1 MVRTNWERIFSLNV
15 SSLTDEEIEDLCP
28 TIMRC
33 NVDEISDTHNL
44 QTLMRISQEMLQYK
58 DNQVESLL
66 VECGEL
72 KNTISTLK
80 PDVPKQKTKGNGS
93 LAFVSKYLML
103 ISFYLITD
111 QIVSDSQYEDK
122 TFVKSSD
129 KIETADRETVIQ
141 DKNEKIEK
149 LLTELEGLDREN
161 TILKERLGMLREE
174 MEDATERMNEMT
186 DELSAAQSKVLECK
200 EKILDLEHENIALL
214 NQIEELTNQQM
225 DRDKVIDEFGVAI
238 DSRIAEWKELLDEK
252 DAEIHHLRENLSQ
265 SLLQSVTSVKEENKS
280 QIVYLNEEISN
291 RDKIITELQSKLSEA
306 VTEINEGTT
315 IIEKLQTSAKK
326 PEKEEKRKEQRELLK
341 KMQDANNQ
349 ISDLQNALDQAQD
362 DLKLKSTELCEVL
375 STLRKY
381 QNENH
386 GLTEALHE
394 IKDLKNE
401 LNHKREHI
409 EDLVNVVNKLEM
421 LNSYQEMEILALRE
435 KLGISEDESISIDN
449 IVKKRREE
457 EKKMQELVRQNKIL
471 IDENL
476 EMKSTIRLLKS
487 NRSRLPAKKL
497 DFSSDTID
505 NSTDFLHSTKL
516 LETAANQVVDFESI
530 QIYHK
535 TDKDIRKQMQLVI
548 EENEALRRGMHE
560 ILDSIRS
567 QDGKSSVEVHS
578 YTLERLLEALDVRHL
593 AGWYHPAMRLQEH
606 LNVIQGSN
614 AELRSQLKQIR
625 KELNRKDAILQDL
638 ALSKG
643 IDLERLNTEDSDDNK
658 IMYISEIKNMETM
671 HQKEIEEREKEKGS
685 LIEENNDLRYT
696 IDSLNLQLEIY
707 EKDRVTLETSED
719 EVKKAF
725 AIKTKEYIEVA
736 NELLSLKR
744 KIVLLQELLNNE
756 TVKIYNYQKNM
767 VEKEGSLKS
776 ALTDASKH
784 NKVLECEII
793 RLQSNLSNSISI
805 TEYSDLKEK
814 FEELNIRYRFVL
826 EKDRIFLD
834 KREIELLKDE
844 LDLTKKEKSQLID
857 LLKEDISKEDENDI
871 GRQLKDYKAKELME
885 RQRADHMTK
894 LHEISQSQLAK
905 CESKVQEITDINC
918 ELQEKFIEIHKK
930 LSKIVSSQSIRE
942 NNMDDFESSTDV
954 EETLKIDNDTLKRK
968 LEIAEEEAKLQY
980 TLNSLNTLELDNL
993 RHQILDL
1000 QAISEDK
1007 ATISRLNFEL
1017 ASKKSNEMEL
1027 NARRSQLESEISY
1040 LQEERERS
1048 MINSDKMRA
1057 NMQYYRKQC
1066 DDRCRT
1072 YIDVIDFL
1080 QSQYAGSSS
1089 ISSLD
1094 RLTSMVEKL
1103 KTDRIELDMEMK
1115 KAKEFSNRVISQQ
1128 ETLTNRLEIVE
1139 RLKDILEQQIGG
1151 ESVQDIL
1158 QKFSENSQYVLNDL
1172 KQKRRISHLDNE
1184 LQMANEKAAKY
1195 ESMITTMENEM
1206 INMQRTWNR
1215 RQDEQGVSSDVRIKE
1230 MKSDTVEKRS
1240 VFVQVTIELD
1250 SIEIQ
1255 TEPYDC
1261 CLNKREESDG
1271 IVVSPKK
1278 KSVREAGNNTE
1289 ATNDINSIIEL
1300 KERLA
1305 DALKLAEDR
1314 SEIIVSYESEISDC
1328 RERINALNKK
1338 IKEKES
1344 ELLKREINIVE
1355 PTLDIIPIESID
1367 CTDKLALRSTVNS
1380 LQKIVAQKEE
1390 TITRYKNLMK
1400 EEREEYVEVTCSLE
1414 KEIKDL
1420 RYKIEFLEGEMKMVD
1435 KEKDDVNRIKPLD
1448 DDDDDDDDL
1457 KKKPSAVHN
1466 AAREEE
1472 IARMRERIN
1481 TLEADLHITKELS
1494 SRWHRL
1500 AEERLKHIDRIRE
1513 RLEEQHNTELESYR
1527 SEITKWQSE
1536 ADTLRQRLSE
1546 DRVVHTKGNISLMK
1560 ELQEKDD
1567 KIHELSLNCQQLQN
1581 EIELLGATNRSFPTR
1596 VIDHCDELRIHDIVP
1611 STQRDQPQ
1619 SQNQI
1624 DILRKQLQSLMEKEK
1639 MYKHEIA
1646 ELKQRVSRGYMAVKT
1661 QEKKISQREMQ
1672 LERKV
1677 KSLEEELEKMR
1688 TQLQR
1693 EYLIQE
1699 TRRAKTAEE
1708 LSLWEKQKKWQQ
1720 TAEKLQEKLKEKT
1733 NEYIKLNSNHEK
1745 LRSLVSCMEREKW
1758 FLKSKIKE
1766 EAPNVLNDIPSRPIS
1781 AAHQSLVIDL
1791 QKECQTLRER
1801 ISELERENSHELLK
1815 KIDEQKNCISSL
1827 EAVTK
1832 GNEYVVEKLQKL
1844 ETTRD
1849 LLERANLKLESENF
1863 ELRLEIEK
1871 ANADTPRLR
1880 EKVEHL
1886 ERYIEL
1892 LKVEKSSD
1900 STPRSS
1906 NREHQPLNSKKPVL
1920 ELEKTIFTLKR
1931 IVEKLQ
1937 AENKRLKFNSKR
1949 NYFVSSVQGK
1959 KVYNGSEKPY
1969 EKLYEEAQKKVID
1982 LETDLQLAEQRITML
1997 EKTQKEDENSEINIL
2012 KQQLSHKS
2020 ELLEKVKQLLTR
2032 AAINEKTLRQRLQQ
2046 LESKQTL
2053 SPIPECYVTVPNLD

>member
-1 MVRTNWERIFSLNV
+1 MVRTNWEQIFSLNI

-33 NVDEISDTHNL
+33 NIDEISDVQNL
-44 QTLMRISQEMLQYK
+44 QMLMRISQEMLQYK

-66 VECGEL
+66 IECGEL

-80 PDVPKQKTKGNGS
+80 PDVSKQKLKG
-93 LAFVSKYLML
+93 
-103 ISFYLITD
+103 
-111 QIVSDSQYEDK
+111 QIVSDSQYDDK
-122 TFVKSSD
+122 NFIKSSD
-129 KIETADRETVIQ
+129 TIETANHETVIQ
-141 DKNEKIEK
+141 NKNEKIEK

-161 TILKERLGMLREE
+161 IILKERLGMLKEE

-186 DELSAAQSKVLECK
+186 DGLSSAQSKVLEYK
-200 EKILDLEHENIALL
+200 ERILDLERENIGLL
-214 NQIEELTNQQM
+214 NQIEELTSQQM

-252 DAEIHHLRENLSQ
+252 DTEIHRLRENLSQ

-280 QIVYLNEEISN
+280 QIVYLNEEIGN

-306 VTEINEGTT
+306 VTEINEGAA
-315 IIEKLQTSAKK
+315 IIEKLQASTKK
-326 PEKEEKRKEQRELLK
+326 PEKEEKRKEQKELLK

-349 ISDLQNALDQAQD
+349 ISDLQNALGQTQE

-375 STLRKY
+375 SILRKY
-381 QNENH
+381 EDENH

-421 LNSYQEMEILALRE
+421 LNSYQEMEILTLRE

-449 IVKKRREE
+449 IIKKRKEE
-457 EKKMQELVRQNKIL
+457 EKRMEELVQENKIL

-487 NRSRLPAKKL
+487 NRSRLSAKKL

-516 LETAANQVVDFESI
+516 LETAANRVVDFESVR
-530 QIYHK
+530 IYHK
-535 TDKDIRKQMQLVI
+535 TDKDIRKEMKLVI
-548 EENEALRRGMHE
+548 DENEALRRGMHE

-614 AELRSQLKQIR
+614 AELRSQIKQIR

-643 IDLERLNTEDSDDNK
+643 IDLERLNTDDSDDNK
-658 IMYISEIKNMETM
+658 LMYISEIKNIESIY
-671 HQKEIEEREKEKGS
+671 QKELKEREREKES
-685 LIEENNDLRYT
+685 LIEDNKDLRYT
-696 IDSLNLQLEIY
+696 IDNLNLQIDIY
-707 EKDRVTLETSED
+707 EKDRINLETSED
-719 EVKKAF
+719 EVKRAF
-725 AIKTKEYIEVA
+725 AIKTKDYIMVA
-736 NELLSLKR
+736 NELLLLNR
-744 KIVLLQELLNNE
+744 KIVLLKDLLNKE
-756 TVKIYNYQKNM
+756 SIKMYDYQKNV
-767 VEKEGSLKS
+767 VEKEGSLKRE
-776 ALTDASKH
+776 LTDA
-784 NKVLECEII
+784 NKRNKMLECEMI
-793 RLQSNLSNSISI
+793 RLQSNLSNSMSI

-814 FEELNIRYRFVL
+814 YEELNIRYRFLL
-826 EKDRIFLD
+826 EKNTNFYVDRS
-834 KREIELLKDE
+834 EIELLKDE
-844 LDLTKKEKSQLID
+844 LDLTRKEKSQLMD
-857 LLKEDISKEDENDI
+857 LLKEDISKMDESDI
-871 GRQLKDYKAKELME
+871 VRQLKDYKANELIE

-905 CESKVQEITDINC
+905 SESKIQEITNINC
-918 ELQEKFIEIHKK
+918 ELQEKLIDVHKK
-930 LSKIVSSQSIRE
+930 LSKIVSSQSLRE
-942 NNMDDFESSTDV
+942 NNTDDIEESSNEQMEKLRV
-954 EETLKIDNDTLKRK
+954 DNETLKRK

-980 TLNSLNTLELDNL
+980 TLNSFKTLELDNL

-1017 ASKKSNEMEL
+1017 AGKKSTEMEL
-1027 NARRSQLESEISY
+1027 NARKSQLESEISY
-1040 LQEERERS
+1040 LHDERERL

-1057 NMQYYRKQC
+1057 NVQYCRKQC
-1066 DDRCRT
+1066 DDRCRI

-1089 ISSLD
+1089 ISALD
-1094 RLTSMVEKL
+1094 RLTSMIEKF
-1103 KTDRIELDMEMK
+1103 KTDRMELDVEMK
-1115 KAKEFSNRVISQQ
+1115 KTKDFNNHLISQK

-1139 RLKDILEQQIGG
+1139 RLKDILEEQIGG

-1184 LQMANEKAAKY
+1184 LQMVNDKAAKY
-1195 ESMITTMENEM
+1195 ESIITSMENEM
-1206 INMQRTWNR
+1206 INMQKTWNR
-1215 RQDEQGVSSDVRIKE
+1215 QGEQVVSRTDVQMKEIKF
-1230 MKSDTVEKRS
+1230 DTIEKRS
-1240 VFVQVTIELD
+1240 VFVQVTIEHD
-1250 SIEIQ
+1250 STEVQ

-1261 CLNKREESDG
+1261 CLNKRKGKEEEKEEEEEV
-1271 IVVSPKK
+1271 IVVVDMVDMPKE
-1278 KSVREAGNNTE
+1278 KSVREVGNNTDIM
-1289 ATNDINSIIEL
+1289 NDTISMMQLN
-1300 KERLA
+1300 ERLA
-1305 DALKLAEDR
+1305 DALKLAADR
-1314 SEIIVSYESEISDC
+1314 SEIINNYESEILDY
-1328 RERINALNKK
+1328 REKIDALNKE
-1338 IKEKES
+1338 IKAM
-1344 ELLKREINIVE
+1344 ELELSKREINNIVE
-1355 PTLDIIPIESID
+1355 PTLDIPIITNMD
-1367 CTDKLALRSTVNS
+1367 CTDKLALKSTINS

-1390 TITRYKNLMK
+1390 TIVRYQNLMK
-1400 EEREEYVEVTCSLE
+1400 EEREEYIGVTSNLQR
-1414 KEIKDL
+1414 EI
-1420 RYKIEFLEGEMKMVD
+1420 
-1435 KEKDDVNRIKPLD
+1435 
-1448 DDDDDDDDL
+1448 DDL
-1457 KKKPSAVHN
+1457 HYKVQLLESERKVDDKKNNDVTIEPDVDDEPKKSVTVYN

-1472 IARMRERIN
+1472 IARMIEKIN

-1494 SRWHRL
+1494 GRWHRL

-1513 RLEEQHNTELESYR
+1513 RLEEQHNTELEIYR
-1527 SEITKWQSE
+1527 SEINKWQSE

-1567 KIHELSLNCQQLQN
+1567 KIHELNFNCQQLQN
-1581 EIELLGATNRSFPTR
+1581 EIELLGATNRSLPAR
-1596 VIDHCDELRIHDIVP
+1596 VAIDHRDELKIHDILP
-1611 STQRDQPQ
+1611 GTQRDQTL

-1661 QEKKISQREMQ
+1661 QEKRISQREMQ

-1688 TQLQR
+1688 TQLER
-1693 EYLIQE
+1693 EYLVQE

-1758 FLKSKIKE
+1758 FLKSKIKG
-1766 EAPNVLNDIPSRPIS
+1766 EAPSNVLNDIPSRPIS

-1801 ISELERENSHELLK
+1801 IGELERENSHELLK
-1815 KIDEQKNCISSL
+1815 KIDEQKNCIASL

-1849 LLERANLKLESENF
+1849 ILERANLKLESENF

-1906 NREHQPLNSKKPVL
+1906 NKEHQELNSKKSVL

-1931 IVEKLQ
+1931 IIEKLQ
-1937 AENKRLKFNSKR
+1937 AENKRLKFNSRR
-1949 NYFVSSVQGK
+1949 NYFVSGQVK
-1959 KVYNGSEKPY
+1959 KVNTGSEKSY
-1969 EKLYEEAQKKVID
+1969 EKLYEEAQKRMID

-1997 EKTQKEDENSEINIL
+1997 EETQKEDDNGEINIL
-2012 KQQLSHKS
+2012 KQQLTHKS

>member
-33 NVDEISDTHNL
+33 NVDEISDIHNL

-66 VECGEL
+66 IECGEL

-80 PDVPKQKTKGNGS
+80 PDVTKQKVKG
-93 LAFVSKYLML
+93 
-103 ISFYLITD
+103 

-122 TFVKSSD
+122 SFIKSSD
-129 KIETADRETVIQ
+129 TMETANHETVIQ

-161 TILKERLGMLREE
+161 TILKERLGMLKEE

-186 DELSAAQSKVLECK
+186 DELSSAQSKVLEYK
-200 EKILDLEHENIALL
+200 EKILDLERENIALL

-306 VTEINEGTT
+306 VTEINEGSA
-315 IIEKLQTSAKK
+315 IIEKLQASTKK
-326 PEKEEKRKEQRELLK
+326 PEKEEKRKEQKELLK
-341 KMQDANNQ
+341 KMQDASNQ
-349 ISDLQNALDQAQD
+349 ISDLQNALDQAQE

-381 QNENH
+381 QDENH
-386 GLTEALHE
+386 GLTEALNE

-421 LNSYQEMEILALRE
+421 LNSYQEMEVLALRE

-449 IVKKRREE
+449 IVKKRKEE
-457 EKKMQELVRQNKIL
+457 EKRMQDLVRQNKML

-487 NRSRLPAKKL
+487 SRSRLPTKKL

-516 LETAANQVVDFESI
+516 LEIAGNQVVDFESI

-560 ILDSIRS
+560 ILDSIRN

-643 IDLERLNTEDSDDNK
+643 IDLERLNTDDSDDNK
-658 IMYISEIKNMETM
+658 IMYISEIKNIESI
-671 HQKEIEEREKEKGS
+671 HQREIEEREKEKGS

-725 AIKTKEYIEVA
+725 AIKTKEYVEVA
-736 NELLSLKR
+736 NELLLLKR
-744 KIVLLQELLNNE
+744 KIVLLQELLNE
-756 TVKIYNYQKNM
+756 ESVKTYNYQKNM
-767 VEKEGSLKS
+767 LEKEGSLKR
-776 ALTDASKH
+776 ALTDANKH
-784 NKVLECEII
+784 NKILECEII

-805 TEYSDLKEK
+805 TEYSELKEK
-814 FEELNIRYRFVL
+814 YEELNIRYRFVL
-826 EKDRIFLD
+826 EKDRIFFD

-844 LDLTKKEKSQLID
+844 LELTKKEKSQLMD
-857 LLKEDISKEDENDI
+857 LLKEDVSKEDENDI
-871 GRQLKDYKAKELME
+871 VRQLKDCKAKELME
-885 RQRADHMTK
+885 RQRADHTTK
-894 LHEISQSQLAK
+894 LHEISQNQLAK
-905 CESKVQEITDINC
+905 CESKVQELTNINC
-918 ELQEKFIEIHKK
+918 ELQEKLIEIHKQ
-930 LSKIVSSQSIRE
+930 LSKIIVSTQNIRE
-942 NNMDDFESSTDV
+942 NNIDDSELSNDV
-954 EETLKIDNDTLKRK
+954 EETLRIDNDTLKRK

-980 TLNSLNTLELDNL
+980 MLNSLKTLELDNL

-1139 RLKDILEQQIGG
+1139 RLKDILEEQIGG

-1184 LQMANEKAAKY
+1184 LQMANDKAAKY

-1215 RQDEQGVSSDVRIKE
+1215 QGEQAMVSNDVQIKE
-1230 MKSDTVEKRS
+1230 TKTDTVEKRS

-1250 SIEIQ
+1250 STEIQ

-1261 CLNKREESDG
+1261 CLNKQREELEG
-1271 IVVSPKK
+1271 IVDTPKE

-1289 ATNDINSIIEL
+1289 GTNDMNSMIQL
-1300 KERLA
+1300 NERLA
-1305 DALKLAEDR
+1305 DALKLAADR
-1314 SEIIVSYESEISDC
+1314 SEIIANYELEMSNY
-1328 RERINALNKK
+1328 RERIDVLNKE
-1338 IKEKES
+1338 IKEKQS
-1344 ELLKREINIVE
+1344 ELTKREINIVE
-1355 PTLDIIPIESID
+1355 PTLDITPVASID

-1390 TITRYKNLMK
+1390 TILRYKNLMK
-1400 EEREEYVEVTCSLE
+1400 EEREEYVKVTCSLE
-1414 KEIKDL
+1414 KEMKDL
-1420 RYKIEFLEGEMKMVD
+1420 RYKIELLEGEMKIEID
-1435 KEKDDVNRIKPLD
+1435 KEKEDITIEPVV
-1448 DDDDDDDDL
+1448 DDDL
-1457 KKKPSAVHN
+1457 KKKKSATVDN

-1494 SRWHRL
+1494 GRWHRL

-1581 EIELLGATNRSFPTR
+1581 EIELLGATNRSLPTR
-1596 VIDHCDELRIHDIVP
+1596 VIDHRDELRMHDIVP
-1611 STQRDQPQ
+1611 TTQRDQPQ

-1624 DILRKQLQSLMEKEK
+1624 DVLRKQLQSLMEKEK

-1661 QEKKISQREMQ
+1661 QEKKTSQREMQ

-1688 TQLQR
+1688 TQLER
-1693 EYLIQE
+1693 EYLVQE
-1699 TRRAKTAEE
+1699 TRRVKTAEE

-1733 NEYIKLNSNHEK
+1733 NECIKLNSNHEK

-1766 EAPNVLNDIPSRPIS
+1766 EASNVLNDIPSRPIS

-1815 KIDEQKNCISSL
+1815 KIEEQKNCIASL
-1827 EAVTK
+1827 EAVSK
-1832 GNEYVVEKLQKL
+1832 GNEYVVDKLQKL

-1849 LLERANLKLESENF
+1849 ILERTNLKLESENF

-1906 NREHQPLNSKKPVL
+1906 SKEHQEFNSKKPVL

-1949 NYFVSSVQGK
+1949 NYFASSVQGK
-1959 KVYNGSEKPY
+1959 KVYNANEKPY

-1997 EKTQKEDENSEINIL
+1997 EKTQKEDDNGEINIL